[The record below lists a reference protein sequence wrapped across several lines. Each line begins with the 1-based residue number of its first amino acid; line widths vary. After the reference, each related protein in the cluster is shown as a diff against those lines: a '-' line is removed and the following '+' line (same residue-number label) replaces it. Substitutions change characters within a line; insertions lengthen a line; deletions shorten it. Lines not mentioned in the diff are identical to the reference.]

1 MHRFLVTF
9 RKAEEIKPAVVTLTF
24 KEETLLCYGDLIINE
39 FITNHIITLPPPG

>member
-9 RKAEEIKPAVVTLTF
+9 RKAEEIKPAVVSLTF
-24 KEETLLCYGDLIINE
+24 KEETVLYYWGLIINE